1 MTENIGFNMEE
12 NKIKCVTKQMFK
24 NIVKTKVQK
33 AAFEY
38 LMTLKNTHSKMKN
51 LNYTVFEKAEYLSS
65 PLFNSESRKLLL
77 ALRTRTVSG
86 IRSDYGALYSDK
98 MCPLGCEEADT
109 LQNILS
115 CSILIRETQKRSDWS
130 VQTTVG
136 NKISNDEQHTSG

>member
-1 MTENIGFNMEE
+1 MEE
-12 NKIKCVTKQMFK
+12 NEIKCVTKQKFK

-115 CSILIRETQKRSDWS
+115 CSILIRETQKRSD
-130 VQTTVG
+130 
-136 NKISNDEQHTSG
+136 